1 MRDTYARGD
10 ATKDS
15 INLLIVLEG
24 EVIPGEETDTEEID
38 MMMDIVTE
46 MNLYGVLLFIRIQ
59 QRRKGGYEI
68 VIIAVWL
75 NKFPNGC
82 LKQDYLHG
90 HFAFWER
97 KYVYSLKASSYFFF
111 QASTSSFV
119 TTSMEPP

>member
-97 KYVYSLKASSYFFF
+97 S
-111 QASTSSFV
+111 
-119 TTSMEPP
+119 